1 MKKTLKEKAAIFRTK
16 AVMLKEQNVRLQ
28 NGMSNVSEQNKSLEL
43 EVEKLKSALVV
54 KDLQKDLDHSEEKQI
69 SYTDVPALPNLLNL
83 TLLELNNNSIGN
95 RGVSALALRGL
106 AHAARVVHDPVHTI
120 LEQRREVLLPRRRHV
135 QHNAAARE
143 QLLRPV
149 PVRPPLL

>member
-54 KDLQKDLDHSEEKQI
+54 KDLQKDLDHSEEKHKLKDEII
-69 SYTDVPALPNLLNL
+69 SLLKDRPKN
-83 TLLELNNNSIGN
+83 
-95 RGVSALALRGL
+95 VK
-106 AHAARVVHDPVHTI
+106 V
-120 LEQRREVLLPRRRHV
+120 EVLPASAGSTLI
-135 QHNAAARE
+135 NGTGTGTTITTSSSSYG
-143 QLLRPV
+143 
-149 PVRPPLL
+149 VR

>member
-54 KDLQKDLDHSEEKQI
+54 KDLQKDLDHSEEKHKLKDKLIKVLEERPKDVKVEVQQPVYGSHSVLDNNTTSSSI
-69 SYTDVPALPNLLNL
+69 TTTANGTSYGT
-83 TLLELNNNSIGN
+83 G
-95 RGVSALALRGL
+95 GFLR
-106 AHAARVVHDPVHTI
+106 
-120 LEQRREVLLPRRRHV
+120 
-135 QHNAAARE
+135 
-143 QLLRPV
+143 
-149 PVRPPLL
+149 

>member
-54 KDLQKDLDHSEEKQI
+54 KDLQKDLDHSEEKHKLKDKLI
-69 SYTDVPALPNLLNL
+69 KVLEERPKDVKV
-83 TLLELNNNSIGN
+83 E
-95 RGVSALALRGL
+95 VQQ
-106 AHAARVVHDPVHTI
+106 PVHSNGYA
-120 LEQRREVLLPRRRHV
+120 VLD
-135 QHNAAARE
+135 NNTTSTSITTTANGSAGF
-143 QLLRPV
+143 LR
-149 PVRPPLL
+149 

>member
-54 KDLQKDLDHSEEKQI
+54 KDLQKDLDHSEEKHKLKDKLI
-69 SYTDVPALPNLLNL
+69 KV
-83 TLLELNNNSIGN
+83 LEERPKNVKVEVQQPVYNNGYSVLDNNTTSTSITTTANG
-95 RGVSALALRGL
+95 SAGFLR
-106 AHAARVVHDPVHTI
+106 
-120 LEQRREVLLPRRRHV
+120 
-135 QHNAAARE
+135 
-143 QLLRPV
+143 
-149 PVRPPLL
+149 